1 MLLSIFLFLG
11 RCFAGAEGGSR
22 LEQGSL
28 NPDWERVRATEY
40 APRGRFHVLERTHGL
55 AEIVERGVV
64 VHVGAPPASKDD
76 KPLVRA
82 LKKAY
87 LVTAIAAISGEITT
101 VIYSTIVI
109 NKLAETAVAPATS
122 VVALIARDYQLEWL
136 GANVCFLGGLFGFV
150 GLLGIR
156 AYLAFG
162 PAFGR
167 FGALLCGAVVTHGCS
182 VVNAGIAAGDGSG
195 VRHASNYLGLVARYV
210 TLVVA
215 NAWRTRGPPRI
226 ISLLCVVGAAWTASA
241 AARTKHGDDCPLA
254 Q

>member
-1 MLLSIFLFLG
+1 ML
-11 RCFAGAEGGSR
+11 
-22 LEQGSL
+22 
-28 NPDWERVRATEY
+28 
-40 APRGRFHVLERTHGL
+40 
-55 AEIVERGVV
+55 
-64 VHVGAPPASKDD
+64 GAPPASKNDS
-76 KPLVRA
+76 PTVRA
-82 LKKAY
+82 LKKLY
-87 LVTAIAAISGEITT
+87 LVTAILAICGEITA
-101 VIYSTIVI
+101 VVYATIVI
-109 NKLAETAVAPATS
+109 NKLAETAVAPASS
-122 VVALIARDYQLEWL
+122 VVALIARDYELEWI
-136 GANVCFLGGLFGFV
+136 GANVGFLGGLFGFV

-215 NAWRTRGPPRI
+215 NALRTRGPLRI
-226 ISLLCVVGAAWTASA
+226 LSLLCVVGAAWTASA
-241 AARTKHGDDCPLA
+241 AARTEHGVDCPLA

>member
-1 MLLSIFLFLG
+1 MHEARRPSARTAAHEALFRAVSQTNVARLTG
-11 RCFAGAEGGSR
+11 RV
-22 LEQGSL
+22 
-28 NPDWERVRATEY
+28 VRA
-40 APRGRFHVLERTHGL
+40 FL
-55 AEIVERGVV
+55 
-64 VHVGAPPASKDD
+64 GAPPASKDD

-87 LVTAIAAISGEITT
+87 LVTAIASISGEITT

-136 GANVCFLGGLFGFV
+136 GAVCFLGGLFGFV

-215 NAWRTRGPPRI
+215 NAWRTRGPLRI

-254 Q
+254 QS